1 MVGNSALDLGRPISD
16 RDGIDAP
23 PARLA
28 CHRRSFAPAHDPAA
42 AQKRQKRRLETAT
55 RLNEQA
61 FVDRLM
67 QAQSWRD
74 PWDAG

>member
-1 MVGNSALDLGRPISD
+1 VVGNSALDLGRPISD
-16 RDGIDAP
+16 RDGIDDP

-42 AQKRQKRRLETAT
+42 AQMRQKRRLETAT

-61 FVDRLM
+61 FVD
-67 QAQSWRD
+67 
-74 PWDAG
+74 